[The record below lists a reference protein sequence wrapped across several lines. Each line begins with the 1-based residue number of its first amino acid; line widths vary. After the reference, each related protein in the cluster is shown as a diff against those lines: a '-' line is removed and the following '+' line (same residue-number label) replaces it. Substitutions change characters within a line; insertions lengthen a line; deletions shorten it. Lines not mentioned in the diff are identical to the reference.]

1 MKNIYKIS
9 LITLISSVVFAVDQ
23 FDEVI
28 TEETD
33 NISYQNSID
42 FDTKTTQVWR
52 DSAWHNKLQWLKS
65 YDSNG
70 YLTESEVYIFRNDE
84 WLILGNVSYTN
95 NDNGSPNTKIKQ
107 VYRGGYFR
115 NRSLNEYNY
124 NDSGDLTQNTRYKW
138 HNNSWNNRSQ
148 KELQYE
154 DGLCVNSTY
163 YRWEDTTWTNRYL
176 NEISYNDNGDRDVKV
191 GYKWTDSGWNEWHKT
206 EYSFDDNSNLSQKIF
221 SKWTDS
227 GWITKARITI
237 SRDDSFNPVDI
248 LLEKVDSTDAW
259 NNVSLRE
266 NTFFD
271 GDMIMESVSSRWHDD
286 GWHLRKRNEYT
297 YINGPG
303 RSSLNIIEPIS
314 LPEQVTLDQ
323 NYPNP
328 FNPVTTISYE
338 IPQAEFVMVSVYNLR
353 GNKITTLVNEVQNP
367 GVKSYNWNGTNDYG
381 NSVAAGVYIYTIQ
394 AGNYRQSKKMILL
407 K

>member
-1 MKNIYKIS
+1 MKNLYKIS
-9 LITLISSVVFAVDQ
+9 LIALIASVVFAEDQ
-23 FDEVI
+23 FDELI
-28 TEETD
+28 AEESD
-33 NISYQNSID
+33 NIAYQNSID

-52 DSAWHNKLQWLKS
+52 DSAWQNKGQWLKS

-70 YLTESEVYIFRNDE
+70 YLTESEFYIFRNDE
-84 WLILGNVSYTN
+84 WLLRGNVSFTN
-95 NDNGSPNTKIKQ
+95 NDNGLPNSKVRQ
-107 VYRGGYFR
+107 VYREESFY
-115 NRSLNEYNY
+115 NRSLNEYIY
-124 NDSGDLTQNTRYKW
+124 NDSGDLTENTRYKW
-138 HNNSWNNRSQ
+138 QDDSWNNRSQ

-154 DGLCVNSTY
+154 GGLCVNSTY

-176 NEISYNDNGDRDVKV
+176 NETSYNDNGERDVKV
-191 GYKWTDSGWNEWHKT
+191 GYKWTDSGWNEWRKT
-206 EYSFDDNSNLSQKIF
+206 EYSFDDNSNLSQKVF

-227 GWITKARITI
+227 GWITKARITVN
-237 SRDDSFNPVDI
+237 RDDYLNPIEV
-248 LLEKVDSTDAW
+248 LLEKVDSTNAW
-259 NNVSLRE
+259 NYVSLRE

-271 GDMIMESVSSRWHDD
+271 GGMIMESVSSRWHDD
-286 GWHLRKRNEYT
+286 GWRLRKRNEYT

-314 LPEQVTLDQ
+314 LPDQITLAQ

-328 FNPVTTISYE
+328 FNPITTISYE
-338 IPQAEFVMVSVYNLR
+338 IPKAEFVVVGVFDMR
-353 GNKITTLVNEVQNP
+353 GNKITTLVNELQNP

>member
-9 LITLISSVVFAVDQ
+9 LITLIASVVFAVDQ

-33 NISYQNSID
+33 NIAYQNSID
-42 FDTKTTQVWR
+42 FDTKTTQIWR

-138 HNNSWNNRSQ
+138 HDNSWNNRSQ

-176 NEISYNDNGDRDVKV
+176 NEISYNDNGERDVKV
-191 GYKWTDSGWNEWHKT
+191 GYKWTDSGWTERHKT

-271 GDMIMESVSSRWHDD
+271 GGMIMESVSSRWHDD

-328 FNPVTTISYE
+328 FNPITTISYE
-338 IPQAEFVMVSVYNLR
+338 IPKVEFVMVSVFNLR
-353 GNKITTLVNEVQNP
+353 GNKITTLVNELQNP

-381 NSVAAGVYIYTIQ
+381 NNVAASVYIYTIQ

>member
-33 NISYQNSID
+33 NIAYQNSID
-42 FDTKTTQVWR
+42 FDTKTTQIWR

-138 HNNSWNNRSQ
+138 HDNSWNNRSQ

-154 DGLCVNSTY
+154 DELCVNSTY
-163 YRWEDTTWTNRYL
+163 YRWEGTTWTNRYL
-176 NEISYNDNGDRDVKV
+176 NEISYNDNGERDVKV
-191 GYKWTDSGWNEWHKT
+191 GYKWTDSGWTERHKT

-328 FNPVTTISYE
+328 FNPITTISYE
-338 IPQAEFVMVSVYNLR
+338 IPKVEFVMVSVFNLR
-353 GNKITTLVNEVQNP
+353 GNKITTLVNELQNP

-381 NSVAAGVYIYTIQ
+381 NSVAAGVYVYTIQ

>member
-23 FDEVI
+23 FEEVI
-28 TEETD
+28 TEESD
-33 NISYQNSID
+33 NIAYQNSID
-42 FDTKTTQVWR
+42 FDTKTTHVWR
-52 DSAWHNKLQWLKS
+52 DSAWHSKLQWLKS

-70 YLTESEVYIFRNDE
+70 YLTESEFYISRNDE
-84 WLILGNVSYTN
+84 WLIRGNVSYTN

-107 VYRGGYFR
+107 VYRGGSFR

-138 HNNSWNNRSQ
+138 HDNSWNNRSQ

-154 DGLCVNSTY
+154 GGLCVNSTY

-266 NTFFD
+266 NAFFD
-271 GDMIMESVSSRWHDD
+271 GAMIMESVSSRWHDD

-328 FNPVTTISYE
+328 FNPITTISYE
-338 IPQAEFVMVSVYNLR
+338 IPKTEFVMVSVFNLR
-353 GNKITTLVNEVQNP
+353 GNKITTLVNELQNP

>member
-1 MKNIYKIS
+1 MKNLYKIS
-9 LITLISSVVFAVDQ
+9 LIALIASVVFAEDQ
-23 FDEVI
+23 FDELI
-28 TEETD
+28 AEESD
-33 NISYQNSID
+33 NIAYQNSID

-52 DSAWHNKLQWLKS
+52 DSAWQNKGQWLKS

-70 YLTESEVYIFRNDE
+70 YLTESEFYIFRNDE
-84 WLILGNVSYTN
+84 WLLRGNVSFTN
-95 NDNGSPNTKIKQ
+95 NDNGLPDSKVRQ
-107 VYRGGYFR
+107 VYREESFY
-115 NRSLNEYNY
+115 NRSLNEYIY
-124 NDSGDLTQNTRYKW
+124 NDSGDLTENTRYKW
-138 HNNSWNNRSQ
+138 QDDSWNNRSQ

-154 DGLCVNSTY
+154 GGLCVNSTY

-176 NEISYNDNGDRDVKV
+176 NETSYNDNGERDVKV
-191 GYKWTDSGWNEWHKT
+191 GYKWTDSGWNEWRKT

-227 GWITKARITI
+227 GWITKARITV
-237 SRDDSFNPVDI
+237 SRDDYLNPIEV
-248 LLEKVDSTDAW
+248 LLEKVDSTNAW

-271 GDMIMESVSSRWHDD
+271 GGMIMESVSSRWHDD
-286 GWHLRKRNEYT
+286 GWRFRKRNEYT

-303 RSSLNIIEPIS
+303 RSSLKIIEPIS
-314 LPEQVTLDQ
+314 LPDQITLAQ

-328 FNPVTTISYE
+328 FNPITTISYE
-338 IPQAEFVMVSVYNLR
+338 IPKAEFVVVGVFDMR
-353 GNKITTLVNEVQNP
+353 GNKITTLVNELQNP

>member
-33 NISYQNSID
+33 NIAYQNSID
-42 FDTKTTQVWR
+42 FDTKTTQIWR

-176 NEISYNDNGDRDVKV
+176 NEISYNDNGERDVKV
-191 GYKWTDSGWNEWHKT
+191 GYKWTDSGWTERHKT

-328 FNPVTTISYE
+328 FNPITTISYE
-338 IPQAEFVMVSVYNLR
+338 IPKVEFVMVSVFNLR
-353 GNKITTLVNEVQNP
+353 GNKITTLVNELQNP

-381 NSVAAGVYIYTIQ
+381 NSVAAGVYVYTIQ